1 MTDAGP
7 LTALGHRPQY
17 RRIERALRERI
28 SGLSPGER
36 VPSDAELCVE
46 FRVSRMTARHAM
58 QRLAEDGL
66 IRREPGRGSF
76 VARPPAHRR
85 SNRLMT
91 FTREMTRAGR
101 VPSSVVLTR
110 VIRPSSSAE
119 AASLGIPVRQPVV
132 HLRRLRL
139 ADGEPIALESTVLIG
154 PTAAAVM
161 TADLAGGSLHET
173 LGQAGFV
180 LRRGTGTISAAAAT
194 AQDARLLAL
203 RTGDPLL
210 VEQRV
215 ISDERGRRIEAT
227 ESRYAA
233 DRYGLDVQFD
243 VEGADGGA
251 GVSGEADRYS
261 ADPRAVDETPGMTG
275 EGGP

>member
-1 MTDAGP
+1 M
-7 LTALGHRPQY
+7 
-17 RRIERALRERI
+17 
-28 SGLSPGER
+28 
-36 VPSDAELCVE
+36 
-46 FRVSRMTARHAM
+46 
-58 QRLAEDGL
+58 
-66 IRREPGRGSF
+66 
-76 VARPPAHRR
+76 
-85 SNRLMT
+85 
-91 FTREMTRAGR
+91 
-101 VPSSVVLTR
+101 LTR
-110 VIRPSSSAE
+110 VIRPSSAAE

-154 PTAAAVM
+154 PTADAVM

-194 AQDARLLAL
+194 AEDARLLAL

-210 VEQRV
+210 VERRV

-227 ESRYAA
+227 ESRYPA